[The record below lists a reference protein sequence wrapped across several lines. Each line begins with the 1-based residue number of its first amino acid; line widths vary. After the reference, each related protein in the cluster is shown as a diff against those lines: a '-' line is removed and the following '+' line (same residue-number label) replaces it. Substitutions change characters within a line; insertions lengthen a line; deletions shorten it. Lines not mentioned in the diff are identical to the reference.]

1 MTAPV
6 PSKECFWTK
15 CSDSRRCAAFGS
27 CVAKTQAGGATFPQA
42 MPASESP
49 VTQQEI
55 VSAIHHHARELA
67 RLTATWPAQDEIE
80 RLRTALTGI
89 QSCSTCEAC
98 RGAATLALGGVQ
110 PKPAHEREMP
120 HCSTCACP
128 PYQAPEPEPTH
139 FAFLIKRPRDKEA
152 WPTIFTSC
160 ERAIAYEHRASAVVP
175 VRLALP
181 PSGEPQ

>member
-1 MTAPV
+1 MTDPV

-80 RLRTALTGI
+80 RLRTALTGV

-98 RGAATLALGGVQ
+98 RGAATLALGGAKA
-110 PKPAHEREMP
+110 KPAHERESP
-120 HCSTCACP
+120 HCSTCACGL
-128 PYQAPEPEPTH
+128 APEPP
-139 FAFLIKRPRDKEA
+139 ADAKDAARYRWL
-152 WPTIFTSC
+152 
-160 ERAIAYEHRASAVVP
+160 RAGNAYAPEENMVMGGEELDHLCDDGISSSQ
-175 VRLALP
+175 P